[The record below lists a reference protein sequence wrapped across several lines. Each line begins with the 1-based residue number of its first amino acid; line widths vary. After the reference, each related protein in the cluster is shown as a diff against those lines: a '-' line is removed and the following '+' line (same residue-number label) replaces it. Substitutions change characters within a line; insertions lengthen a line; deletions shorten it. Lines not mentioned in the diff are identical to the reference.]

1 MKILNQLAIILGLWA
16 LGEYISSFIQS
27 VVVIPGSIIGMILLF
42 ILLKA
47 KVIKLESINEVSNFF
62 LDNMAIFFIPSG
74 VSLIK
79 SLDLISDNIF
89 DTEIFGIILT
99 ILFYNIGIYIQKK
112 TKKPIFNPL
121 LIAILCIILFLS
133 ITKIPYESYK
143 LGADRINFFLSPVT
157 IVLAV
162 PLYKQFDLFKKY
174 LLEILIGISCGVVAS
189 FISVKLIGYFT
200 NANLD
205 IINSLIPKS
214 ITTPMGISLTKTL
227 NGVEA
232 ITVVSIILTGILGA
246 IMSSIVFKIGK
257 INHPVAKG
265 IALGTSAH
273 ALGTTKALE
282 MGEVEGAMSGLSI
295 GISGIITV
303 ILIPIIIKFL

>member
-1 MKILNQLAIILGLWA
+1 MYN
-16 LGEYISSFIQS
+16 
-27 VVVIPGSIIGMILLF
+27 V
-42 ILLKA
+42 
-47 KVIKLESINEVSNFF
+47 
-62 LDNMAIFFIPSG
+62 
-74 VSLIK
+74 
-79 SLDLISDNIF
+79 F

-99 ILFYNIGIYIQKK
+99 ILFFNIGIYIQKK
-112 TKKPIFNPL
+112 TNKPIFNPL
-121 LIAILCIILFLS
+121 LIAILGIILFLS
-133 ITKIPYESYK
+133 ITRIPYESYK
-143 LGADRINFFLSPVT
+143 LGGDRINFFLSPVT

-174 LLEILIGISCGVVAS
+174 LLEILICISCGVVVS
-189 FISVKLIGYFT
+189 FISIKLIGHFT
-200 NANLD
+200 NADVD

-246 IMSSIVFKIGK
+246 IISPIVFKIGK
-257 INHPVAKG
+257 INNPVAKG

-303 ILIPIIIKFL
+303 ILIPIIINFM

>member
-1 MKILNQLAIILGLWA
+1 M
-16 LGEYISSFIQS
+16 
-27 VVVIPGSIIGMILLF
+27 
-42 ILLKA
+42 
-47 KVIKLESINEVSNFF
+47 
-62 LDNMAIFFIPSG
+62 
-74 VSLIK
+74 
-79 SLDLISDNIF
+79 
-89 DTEIFGIILT
+89 
-99 ILFYNIGIYIQKK
+99 
-112 TKKPIFNPL
+112 
-121 LIAILCIILFLS
+121 LIAILGIILFLS

-143 LGADRINFFLSPVT
+143 LGGDRINFFLGPVT

-174 LLEILIGISCGVVAS
+174 LLEILIGISCGVVVS
-189 FISVKLIGYFT
+189 FISIKLIGHFT
-200 NANLD
+200 NADVD

-227 NGVEA
+227 SGVEA

-246 IMSSIVFKIGK
+246 IISPIIFKIGK
-257 INHPVAKG
+257 INNPVAKG

-303 ILIPIIIKFL
+303 ILIPIIINFM

>member
-1 MKILNQLAIILGLWA
+1 MYN
-16 LGEYISSFIQS
+16 
-27 VVVIPGSIIGMILLF
+27 V
-42 ILLKA
+42 
-47 KVIKLESINEVSNFF
+47 
-62 LDNMAIFFIPSG
+62 
-74 VSLIK
+74 
-79 SLDLISDNIF
+79 F
-89 DTEIFGIILT
+89 DTEIFGVILT
-99 ILFYNIGIYIQKK
+99 ILFFNIGIYIQKK
-112 TKKPIFNPL
+112 TNKPIFNPL
-121 LIAILCIILFLS
+121 LIATLGIILFLS

-143 LGADRINFFLSPVT
+143 LGGDRINFFLGPVT

-174 LLEILIGISCGVVAS
+174 LLEILIGISCGVVVS
-189 FISVKLIGYFT
+189 FISVKLIGHFT
-200 NANLD
+200 NADVD

-246 IMSSIVFKIGK
+246 IISPIVFKIGK
-257 INHPVAKG
+257 INNPVAKG
-265 IALGTSAH
+265 ISLGTSAH

-303 ILIPIIIKFL
+303 ILIPIIINFM

>member
-1 MKILNQLAIILGLWA
+1 M
-16 LGEYISSFIQS
+16 Y
-27 VVVIPGSIIGMILLF
+27 
-42 ILLKA
+42 
-47 KVIKLESINEVSNFF
+47 
-62 LDNMAIFFIPSG
+62 
-74 VSLIK
+74 
-79 SLDLISDNIF
+79 NIF
-89 DTEIFGIILT
+89 DTEIFGLILT
-99 ILFYNIGIYIQKK
+99 ILFFNIGIYIQKK

-121 LIAILCIILFLS
+121 LISILGIILFLS

-143 LGADRINFFLSPVT
+143 LGAERINFFLSPVT

-174 LLEILIGISCGVVAS
+174 LVEILIGISCGVVIS
-189 FISVKLIGYFT
+189 FISIKLIGYFA

-246 IMSSIVFKIGK
+246 IISPVVFKIGK

>member
-1 MKILNQLAIILGLWA
+1 M
-16 LGEYISSFIQS
+16 
-27 VVVIPGSIIGMILLF
+27 
-42 ILLKA
+42 
-47 KVIKLESINEVSNFF
+47 
-62 LDNMAIFFIPSG
+62 
-74 VSLIK
+74 
-79 SLDLISDNIF
+79 
-89 DTEIFGIILT
+89 
-99 ILFYNIGIYIQKK
+99 
-112 TKKPIFNPL
+112 
-121 LIAILCIILFLS
+121 LIAILGIILFLS

-143 LGADRINFFLSPVT
+143 LGGDRINFFLGPVT

-174 LLEILIGISCGVVAS
+174 LLEILIGISCGVVVS
-189 FISVKLIGYFT
+189 FISVKLIGHFT
-200 NANLD
+200 NAEVD

-227 NGVEA
+227 SGVEA

-246 IMSSIVFKIGK
+246 IISPIIFKIGK
-257 INHPVAKG
+257 INNPVAKG

-303 ILIPIIIKFL
+303 ILIPIIINFM

>member
-1 MKILNQLAIILGLWA
+1 MYN
-16 LGEYISSFIQS
+16 
-27 VVVIPGSIIGMILLF
+27 V
-42 ILLKA
+42 
-47 KVIKLESINEVSNFF
+47 
-62 LDNMAIFFIPSG
+62 
-74 VSLIK
+74 
-79 SLDLISDNIF
+79 F
-89 DTEIFGIILT
+89 DTEIFGVILT
-99 ILFYNIGIYIQKK
+99 ILFFNIGIYIQKK
-112 TKKPIFNPL
+112 TNKPIFNPL
-121 LIAILCIILFLS
+121 LIAILGIILFLS

-143 LGADRINFFLSPVT
+143 LGGDRINFFLGPVT

-162 PLYKQFDLFKKY
+162 PMYKQFDLFKKY
-174 LLEILIGISCGVVAS
+174 LLEILIGISCGVVVS
-189 FISVKLIGYFT
+189 FISIKLIGHFT
-200 NANLD
+200 NADVD

-246 IMSSIVFKIGK
+246 IISPIVFKIGK
-257 INHPVAKG
+257 INNPVAKG

-303 ILIPIIIKFL
+303 ILIPIIINFM

>member
-1 MKILNQLAIILGLWA
+1 MYN
-16 LGEYISSFIQS
+16 
-27 VVVIPGSIIGMILLF
+27 V
-42 ILLKA
+42 
-47 KVIKLESINEVSNFF
+47 
-62 LDNMAIFFIPSG
+62 
-74 VSLIK
+74 
-79 SLDLISDNIF
+79 F
-89 DTEIFGIILT
+89 DTEIFGVILT
-99 ILFYNIGIYIQKK
+99 ILFFNIGIYIQKK
-112 TKKPIFNPL
+112 TNKPIFNPL
-121 LIAILCIILFLS
+121 LIAILGIILFLS

-143 LGADRINFFLSPVT
+143 LGGDRINFFLGPVT

-174 LLEILIGISCGVVAS
+174 LLEILIGISCGVVVS
-189 FISVKLIGYFT
+189 FISIKLIGHFT
-200 NANLD
+200 NADVD

-246 IMSSIVFKIGK
+246 IISPIVFKIGK

-303 ILIPIIIKFL
+303 ILIPIIINFM

>member
-1 MKILNQLAIILGLWA
+1 MYN
-16 LGEYISSFIQS
+16 
-27 VVVIPGSIIGMILLF
+27 V
-42 ILLKA
+42 
-47 KVIKLESINEVSNFF
+47 
-62 LDNMAIFFIPSG
+62 
-74 VSLIK
+74 
-79 SLDLISDNIF
+79 F
-89 DTEIFGIILT
+89 DTEIFGVILT
-99 ILFYNIGIYIQKK
+99 ILFFNIGIYIQKK
-112 TKKPIFNPL
+112 TDKPIFNPL
-121 LIAILCIILFLS
+121 LIAILGIILFLS

-143 LGADRINFFLSPVT
+143 LGGDRINFFLGPVT

-174 LLEILIGISCGVVAS
+174 LLEILIGISCGVVVS
-189 FISVKLIGYFT
+189 FISIKLIGHFT
-200 NANLD
+200 NADVD

-246 IMSSIVFKIGK
+246 IISPIVFKIGK
-257 INHPVAKG
+257 INNPVAKG

-282 MGEVEGAMSGLSI
+282 MGEV
-295 GISGIITV
+295 V
-303 ILIPIIIKFL
+303 Q

>member
-1 MKILNQLAIILGLWA
+1 M
-16 LGEYISSFIQS
+16 
-27 VVVIPGSIIGMILLF
+27 
-42 ILLKA
+42 
-47 KVIKLESINEVSNFF
+47 
-62 LDNMAIFFIPSG
+62 
-74 VSLIK
+74 
-79 SLDLISDNIF
+79 
-89 DTEIFGIILT
+89 
-99 ILFYNIGIYIQKK
+99 
-112 TKKPIFNPL
+112 
-121 LIAILCIILFLS
+121 LIAILGIILFLS

-143 LGADRINFFLSPVT
+143 LGGDRINFFLGPVT

-174 LLEILIGISCGVVAS
+174 LLEILIGISCGVVVS
-189 FISVKLIGYFT
+189 FISIKLIGHFT
-200 NANLD
+200 NADVD

-246 IMSSIVFKIGK
+246 IISPIVFKIGK
-257 INHPVAKG
+257 INNPVAKG
-265 IALGTSAH
+265 ISLGTSAH

-303 ILIPIIIKFL
+303 ILIPIIINFM

>member
-1 MKILNQLAIILGLWA
+1 MYN
-16 LGEYISSFIQS
+16 
-27 VVVIPGSIIGMILLF
+27 V
-42 ILLKA
+42 
-47 KVIKLESINEVSNFF
+47 
-62 LDNMAIFFIPSG
+62 
-74 VSLIK
+74 
-79 SLDLISDNIF
+79 F

-99 ILFYNIGIYIQKK
+99 ILFFNMGIYIQKK
-112 TKKPIFNPL
+112 TNKPIFNPL
-121 LIAILCIILFLS
+121 LIAILGIILFLS
-133 ITKIPYESYK
+133 ITRIPYESYK
-143 LGADRINFFLSPVT
+143 LGGDRINFFLSPVT

-174 LLEILIGISCGVVAS
+174 LLEILIGISCGVVVS
-189 FISVKLIGYFT
+189 FISIKLIGHFT
-200 NANLD
+200 NADVD

-246 IMSSIVFKIGK
+246 IISPIVFKIGK
-257 INHPVAKG
+257 INNPVAKG

-303 ILIPIIIKFL
+303 ILIPIIINFM

>member
-1 MKILNQLAIILGLWA
+1 MII
-16 LGEYISSFIQS
+16 YN
-27 VVVIPGSIIGMILLF
+27 V
-42 ILLKA
+42 
-47 KVIKLESINEVSNFF
+47 
-62 LDNMAIFFIPSG
+62 
-74 VSLIK
+74 
-79 SLDLISDNIF
+79 F
-89 DTEIFGIILT
+89 DTEIFGVILT
-99 ILFYNIGIYIQKK
+99 ILFFNIGIYIQKK
-112 TKKPIFNPL
+112 TNKPIFNPL
-121 LIAILCIILFLS
+121 LIAILGIILFLS

-143 LGADRINFFLSPVT
+143 LGGDRINFFLGPVT

-174 LLEILIGISCGVVAS
+174 LLEILIGISCGVVVS
-189 FISVKLIGYFT
+189 FISIKLIGHFT
-200 NANLD
+200 NADVD

-246 IMSSIVFKIGK
+246 IISPIVFKIGK
-257 INHPVAKG
+257 INNPVAKG
-265 IALGTSAH
+265 ISLGTSAH

-303 ILIPIIIKFL
+303 ILIPIIINFM

>member
-1 MKILNQLAIILGLWA
+1 MYN
-16 LGEYISSFIQS
+16 
-27 VVVIPGSIIGMILLF
+27 V
-42 ILLKA
+42 
-47 KVIKLESINEVSNFF
+47 
-62 LDNMAIFFIPSG
+62 
-74 VSLIK
+74 
-79 SLDLISDNIF
+79 F
-89 DTEIFGIILT
+89 DTEIFGVILT
-99 ILFYNIGIYIQKK
+99 ILFFNIGIYIQKK
-112 TKKPIFNPL
+112 TNKPIFNPL
-121 LIAILCIILFLS
+121 LIAILGIILFLS

-143 LGADRINFFLSPVT
+143 LGGDRINFFLGPVT

-174 LLEILIGISCGVVAS
+174 LLEILIGISCGVVVY
-189 FISVKLIGYFT
+189 FISIKLIGHFT
-200 NANLD
+200 NADVD

-246 IMSSIVFKIGK
+246 IISPIVFKIGK
-257 INHPVAKG
+257 INNPVAKG

-303 ILIPIIIKFL
+303 ILIPIIINFM

>member
-1 MKILNQLAIILGLWA
+1 MYN
-16 LGEYISSFIQS
+16 
-27 VVVIPGSIIGMILLF
+27 V
-42 ILLKA
+42 
-47 KVIKLESINEVSNFF
+47 
-62 LDNMAIFFIPSG
+62 
-74 VSLIK
+74 
-79 SLDLISDNIF
+79 F

-99 ILFYNIGIYIQKK
+99 ILFFNIGIYIQKK
-112 TKKPIFNPL
+112 TNKPIFNPL
-121 LIAILCIILFLS
+121 LIAILGIILFLS

-143 LGADRINFFLSPVT
+143 LGGDRINFFLSPVT

-174 LLEILIGISCGVVAS
+174 LLEILIGISCGVVVS
-189 FISVKLIGYFT
+189 FISIKLIGHFT
-200 NANLD
+200 NADVN

-246 IMSSIVFKIGK
+246 IISPIVFKIGK
-257 INHPVAKG
+257 INNPVAKG

-303 ILIPIIIKFL
+303 ILIPIIINFM

>member
-1 MKILNQLAIILGLWA
+1 MYN
-16 LGEYISSFIQS
+16 
-27 VVVIPGSIIGMILLF
+27 V
-42 ILLKA
+42 
-47 KVIKLESINEVSNFF
+47 
-62 LDNMAIFFIPSG
+62 
-74 VSLIK
+74 
-79 SLDLISDNIF
+79 F
-89 DTEIFGIILT
+89 DTEIFGVILT
-99 ILFYNIGIYIQKK
+99 ILFFNIGIYIQKK
-112 TKKPIFNPL
+112 TNKPIFNPL
-121 LIAILCIILFLS
+121 LIAILGIILFLS
-133 ITKIPYESYK
+133 ITKISYESYK
-143 LGADRINFFLSPVT
+143 LGGDRINFFLGPVT

-174 LLEILIGISCGVVAS
+174 LLEILIGISCGVVVS
-189 FISVKLIGYFT
+189 FISIKLIGHFT
-200 NANLD
+200 NADVD

-246 IMSSIVFKIGK
+246 IISPIVFKIGK
-257 INHPVAKG
+257 INNPVAKG

-303 ILIPIIIKFL
+303 ILIPIIINFM